1 MGKKKNIYIE
11 LLLFM
16 LISVVLL
23 FCCGS
28 MCLLKGCLEGRQAAI
43 LCFVFFARMETFKKK
58 KGNQQK
64 NPQKTKALLFIVVAV
79 ALTP

>member
-1 MGKKKNIYIE
+1 
-11 LLLFM
+11 M

-43 LCFVFFARMETFKKK
+43 LCFVFVHLLEWRPLKKQ

>member
-1 MGKKKNIYIE
+1 
-11 LLLFM
+11 M

-58 KGNQQK
+58 KRQPTKKPTKNQGS
-64 NPQKTKALLFIVVAV
+64 VVHCSSSSSDSLGRIDLGFV
-79 ALTP
+79 L